1 MHGSVV
7 RFVRSCDVCQRSVPR
22 GRVPKVPLG
31 KMPVIDIPFQRVAV
45 DLISPFSPA
54 SSQGNRFMLTLDD
67 YSTMPLATPLKNAET
82 ETAAEA
88 LVYIFSSVGVPT
100 EILSDQGTHFCL
112 V

>member
-45 DLISPFSPA
+45 DLVSPFSPA

-67 YSTMPLATPLKNAET
+67 YSTMPLATPLKNADT
-82 ETAAEA
+82 ETATEA